1 MQRFNELASHL
12 LSGRE
17 IEFAYNGKQYSITN
31 SKGRW
36 MLYCDTDKLLLKDI
50 CDFEEREILE
60 EGRKIRQN
68 NDEYVKKIERIKQE
82 KLSYLR
88 SMNVEPK
95 YLSDLERFHV

>member
-50 CDFEEREILE
+50 CDFEEREILVKNVGVYE
-60 EGRKIRQN
+60 IDGRQIADIF
-68 NDEYVKKIERIKQE
+68 NDEPNLISNLVI
-82 KLSYLR
+82 L
-88 SMNVEPK
+88 
-95 YLSDLERFHV
+95 